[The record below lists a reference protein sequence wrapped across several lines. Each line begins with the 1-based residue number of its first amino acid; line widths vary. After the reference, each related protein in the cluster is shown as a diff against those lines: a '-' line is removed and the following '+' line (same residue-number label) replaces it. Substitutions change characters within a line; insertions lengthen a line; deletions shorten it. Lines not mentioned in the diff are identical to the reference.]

1 MKLPEARPLGLA
13 LGVVYTAFGT
23 AELFAHRNEAGSDL
37 LFWGGSLLGGAALL
51 LLGTLVSDRH
61 HALGLALVTA
71 GAAVGMNATLWT
83 VVVPAFAVLVLV
95 QFYRDDDAG
104 LTVFESPTAVE
115 TQD

>member
-13 LGVVYTAFGT
+13 LGVVYATLGT
-23 AELFAHRNEAGSDL
+23 AELFAHRDDDGTSL
-37 LFWGGSLLGGAALL
+37 LFLGGSLLGGAALV

-61 HALGLALVTA
+61 HAVGLALITVGT
-71 GAAVGMNATLWT
+71 AVGMNATLWT
-83 VVVPAFAVLVLV
+83 LVVPLFAVLVLV

-115 TQD
+115 TRD